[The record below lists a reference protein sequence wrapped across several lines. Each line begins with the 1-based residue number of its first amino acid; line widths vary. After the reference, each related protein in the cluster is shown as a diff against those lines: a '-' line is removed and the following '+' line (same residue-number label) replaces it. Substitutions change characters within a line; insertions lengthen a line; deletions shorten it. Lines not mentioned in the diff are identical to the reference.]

1 MLCCVAPGFDGP
13 AVLCCDRQA
22 YVPMVLDV
30 EVDKV
35 QTLEN
40 GQMEAIR
47 ALWNDGGLQVCY
59 ERRRE
64 YQLSDSAK

>member
-1 MLCCVAPGFDGP
+1 
-13 AVLCCDRQA
+13 
-22 YVPMVLDV
+22 MVLDV